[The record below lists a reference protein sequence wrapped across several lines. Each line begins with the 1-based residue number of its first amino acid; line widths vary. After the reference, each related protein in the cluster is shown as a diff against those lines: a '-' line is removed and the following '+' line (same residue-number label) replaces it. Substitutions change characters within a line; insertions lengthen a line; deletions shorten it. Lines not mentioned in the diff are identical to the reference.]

1 MLWFIHNR
9 VVQNWSQIDGAV
21 VGPGPFVIESPFKH
35 LSKFASFSRRLF
47 FFGASLVF
55 GFIFV
60 DVMSDPKDLHR
71 MSLWT
76 YIHTAFSAWH
86 FV

>member
-1 MLWFIHNR
+1 
-9 VVQNWSQIDGAV
+9 
-21 VGPGPFVIESPFKH
+21 
-35 LSKFASFSRRLF
+35 
-47 FFGASLVF
+47 
-55 GFIFV
+55 
-60 DVMSDPKDLHR
+60 MSDPKDLHR